1 LARAHAPRAHRRAA
15 PQGRAAAQ
23 EAEVAEVAGLLG
35 VSHGAAGL
43 LLRSA
48 RWNTEDL
55 LTKFMEDAEKVCRDA
70 GVAMPGATAALV
82 SAAPPAGG
90 QRECMICREDA
101 TALSSL
107 DCGHAYCD
115 GCWVRYLGLKVEE
128 GETQIRCPEHRCPL
142 RVPEEL
148 VRRLCGAETVER
160 YTFFLRKSFVDHSRT
175 TVWCP
180 VAGCSLAVDNSA
192 GTQYVTCGAGHAFC
206 AGCNQE
212 PHAPASCDTVKAWL
226 KKCDDDSE
234 TFNWLSINT
243 QDCPKCKS
251 TIEKNG
257 GCNHMTCACRPRLL
271 AACNGTK
278 RLRRHLAAQA
288 SSASTSTAGCAWAT
302 GPSTRT
308 FTSAFR
314 ADELR
319 LRHAA
324 DLPACAAATAST
336 KRL

>member
-1 LARAHAPRAHRRAA
+1 MLTPAA
-15 PQGRAAAQ
+15 PQSRAAAQ
-23 EAEVAEVAGLLG
+23 EAEVAEVSGLLG

-43 LLRSA
+43 LLRWA
-48 RWNTEDL
+48 RWDKSDL
-55 LTKFMEDAEKVCRDA
+55 LTRFMEDAEKVCRDA

-82 SAAPPAGG
+82 SAAPAAGAA
-90 QRECMICREDA
+90 RECMICREDA

-175 TVWCP
+175 AVWCP

-206 AGCNQE
+206 TGCNQE
-212 PHAPASCDTVKAWL
+212 PHAPASCDTVKSWL

-243 QDCPKCKS
+243 QDCQKCKS

-257 GCNHMTCACRPRLL
+257 GCNHMTCAHPPFAPAH
-271 AACNGTK
+271 AAC
-278 RLRRHLAAQA
+278 
-288 SSASTSTAGCAWAT
+288 
-302 GPSTRT
+302 
-308 FTSAFR
+308 
-314 ADELR
+314 
-319 LRHAA
+319 
-324 DLPACAAATAST
+324 
-336 KRL
+336 